1 MYIFLSVRANLL
13 SALRHGEPSSI
24 DNKNHIEIGFLILLA
39 FNPTKIE
46 EWWLF
51 KFDVFDV
58 EDELP
63 AFGSEDFPT
72 PEKMNNS
79 LMQKICENV
88 AFIRATGKRVFAYM

>member
-1 MYIFLSVRANLL
+1 M
-13 SALRHGEPSSI
+13 
-24 DNKNHIEIGFLILLA
+24 EILQNFVVFSEYMN

-72 PEKMNNS
+72 PEKN
-79 LMQKICENV
+79 E
-88 AFIRATGKRVFAYM
+88 